1 MYIVPSRIA
10 VDIII
15 MSSKGPKNVVAKAR
29 KNKVIRDSIKGISK
43 PAIERLLR
51 RGGVLRIGNLAYD
64 DIRNIIRTWTAKV
77 VKDMILFTQHNRRKT
92 VSIEDLEAA
101 LDNNGVSLAA
111 GLNSNAKSTASLQ
124 SCNSRGIS
132 GKARAPAKEGE
143 VKKPHRFL
151 PGTVAMRDVRRHQK
165 NSDCLAIPKLNFERL
180 TREIAQDMGESIRF
194 SNGVFDLLQLALED
208 YIIKLGKLANKCVI
222 HAKRETLFSSDLEL
236 VSIIKEGNF

>member
-1 MYIVPSRIA
+1 MYIVPSRIV
-10 VDIII
+10 VDNII
-15 MSSKGPKNVVAKAR
+15 MSGKGSKIAKPR
-29 KNKVIRDSIKGISK
+29 KIKVIRESIRGISN

-51 RGGVLRIGNLAYD
+51 RGGVLRIGKLAYEE
-64 DIRNIIRTWTAKV
+64 IRGLIRTWTAKI
-77 VKDMILFTQHNRRKT
+77 VKDMIIFTQHNRRKT
-92 VSIEDLEAA
+92 VSVEDLEAA
-101 LDNNGVSLAA
+101 LENNGISLAA
-111 GLNSNAKSTASLQ
+111 GLNNNAKSTASLQ

-132 GKARAPAKEGE
+132 GKPRAPAKDGE

-180 TREIAQDMGESIRF
+180 TREIAQNMGESVRF

-236 VSIIKEGNF
+236 VLTIKEGNF